1 MPLNFV
7 DEPTQKVDREA
18 GLYQT
23 YVMRPIAAPLTNVVL
38 RTKIT
43 PVTVTLIGLV
53 LGVISS
59 AVFAFC
65 ATDQLIWAALFWHLV
80 KVLDFVDGNLA
91 RARNQKT
98 YAGKMLDGFADLV
111 VNLALLVGVG
121 LHLGGNQAVIGL
133 ALANLHLFGAFGYFR
148 YNSFY
153 TMMRSSQ
160 QRVKTLVENEGASK
174 NKGVSLSETGS
185 RIAVLSDRLQCEL
198 VPPSVILF
206 SLLGEAGLLLLVTGS
221 LMGFKGI
228 LMLLRSV
235 FGTLKNLNVR
245 R

>member
-1 MPLNFV
+1 MPSYFV

-18 GLYQT
+18 GFYQT
-23 YVMRPIAAPLTNVVL
+23 YVMRSIAAPLTHVAL

-59 AVFAFC
+59 AVFAIC
-65 ATDQLIWAALFWHLV
+65 SADQLIWAALFWHLV
-80 KVLDFVDGNLA
+80 KVFDFVDGNLA

-111 VNLALLVGVG
+111 VNVALLIGLG
-121 LHLGGNQAVIGL
+121 LHLGGNHAVIGL

-148 YNSFY
+148 YNTFY
-153 TMMRSSQ
+153 TMMQSSQ
-160 QRVKTLVENEGASK
+160 QQVKTLAENEGASK
-174 NKGVSLSETGS
+174 NRGISLSETGS
-185 RIAVLSDRLQCEL
+185 RISVLSDRLQCEL
-198 VPPSVILF
+198 VPPCVILF
-206 SLLGEAGLLLLVTGS
+206 SWLGEADLLLLITGS
-221 LMGFKGI
+221 LMGVKGS